1 MSTNILKCFQN
12 DSFGKVRVVIIN
24 EKPWFIG
31 KDIAEILAYKRPTKA
46 IQDRVDN
53 EDKDEVP
60 IQDSIGR
67 LQNTPV
73 INESGLYSLILSSK
87 LPKAKEFKRWI
98 TSEVLPTIRKTGG
111 YISNEDMFINTY
123 LPYADDNTKN
133 LFRLQLQTIQQLNNK
148 ITEDKPLVDFAN
160 HIQASDDCIDMKAMA
175 KLAAKN
181 GVKIGRNRLFEF
193 LRENKVLDKNNMP
206 YQKYVENQ
214 PWFQVKEYT
223 YAKGYD
229 VGIGTITIITPKGQ
243 IGIVNMLKKH
253 YQTST

>member
-1 MSTNILKCFQN
+1 MQSIMNFENSKIEILIENGKPLFEVYSTGAALGQTKIAKGVLYPRKDRINKNLK
-12 DSFGKVRVVIIN
+12 S
-24 EKPWFIG
+24 
-31 KDIAEILAYKRPTKA
+31 AEIK
-46 IQDRVDN
+46 
-53 EDKDEVP
+53 
-60 IQDSIGR
+60 
-67 LQNTPV
+67 PV
-73 INESGLYSLILSSK
+73 VRCGQLYLNESQLYDLMLELK
-87 LPKAKEFKRWI
+87 TEKVKPFRKWI

-111 YISNEDMFINTY
+111 YVDNSDLFINTY

-253 YQTST
+253 YQITT

>member
-1 MSTNILKCFQN
+1 MNFENSKIEILIENGKPLFEVYSTGAALGQTKIAKGVLYPRKDRINKNLK
-12 DSFGKVRVVIIN
+12 S
-24 EKPWFIG
+24 
-31 KDIAEILAYKRPTKA
+31 AEIK
-46 IQDRVDN
+46 
-53 EDKDEVP
+53 
-60 IQDSIGR
+60 
-67 LQNTPV
+67 PV
-73 INESGLYSLILSSK
+73 VRCGQLYLNESQLYDLMLELK
-87 LPKAKEFKRWI
+87 TEKVKPFRKWI

-111 YISNEDMFINTY
+111 YISNEDIFINTY
-123 LPYADDNTKN
+123 LPFADDNTKN

-229 VGIGTITIITPKGQ
+229 VGIGTITIVTPKGQ